1 MRTIK
6 EVATIIDEEQ
16 GLEKAKWNVTGLK
29 SVFCHQVCSS
39 KLNRASLDTKIIDQ
53 IR

>member
-1 MRTIK
+1 MK
-6 EVATIIDEEQ
+6 EVSTIADEEQ
-16 GLEKAKWNVTGLK
+16 GLERAKRDVTGME
-29 SVFCHQVCSS
+29 SVLCHQVYSS